1 MRILLTGSSGWL
13 GRFLAPK
20 LRSLGHSVIGLDPVA
35 GPDTQIVGTIADSH
49 QVERAFDDY
58 EIDTVLHCGA
68 VHKPDI
74 ARFSTQDFIDINVTG
89 TLNLL
94 RAACSRG
101 HKQFVMTSTTSL
113 MITKEIHEGRGSDA
127 VWLNEQTG
135 PLEPRNIY
143 GVTKLSA
150 EGLCRLHHLEHGL
163 NCIILRTSRFFPEDD
178 DTQRTPS
185 GLNLKTNEL
194 LYRRLSVDDAVD
206 AHIHALDKA
215 PELGFGT
222 FVISARPPFNRSDA
236 KRLKADAP
244 SVIADYF
251 PDAAALYAQR
261 GWQLPKTIGRV
272 YDPSLAEAR
281 LGFSCRID
289 FAAALDALRAGN
301 DPPIIH
307 DSNFLSPSIGIQK
320 F

>member
-20 LRSLGHSVIGLDPVA
+20 LRDLGHSVTGLDPIP
-35 GPDTQIVGTIADSH
+35 GPHTKIVGTIADRN
-49 QVERAFDDY
+49 QVERAIDDY
-58 EIDTVLHCGA
+58 GIDAVVHCGA
-68 VHKPDI
+68 LHKPDI
-74 ARFSTQDFIDINVTG
+74 ARFSTQDFIDTNVTG

-101 HKQFVMTSTTSL
+101 HKRFVMTSTTSL
-113 MITKEIHEGRGSDA
+113 MITQEIHAGLGAEA
-127 VWLNEQTG
+127 VWLDEQTG

-178 DTQRTPS
+178 DTLRAPS

-206 AHIHALDKA
+206 VHVHALEKA
-215 PELGFGT
+215 PDLGFGI
-222 FVISARPPFNRSDA
+222 FVVSASPPFKRHEAKELKTDA
-236 KRLKADAP
+236 AR
-244 SVIADYF
+244 VITDHF
-251 PDAAALYAQR
+251 PDAAALYAKR

-281 LGFSCRID
+281 LGFRCRID
-289 FAAALDALRAGN
+289 FAAALDAMRAGH
-301 DPPIIH
+301 DPPVIH
-307 DSNFLSPSIGIQK
+307 DADYMSPSIMIGAR
-320 F
+320 

>member
-20 LRSLGHSVIGLDPVA
+20 LRSFGHIVIGLDPA
-35 GPDTQIVGTIADSH
+35 PGQYTQIIGTIANANL
-49 QVERAFDDY
+49 VERVFDDH
-58 EIDTVLHCGA
+58 EIDAVIHCGA
-68 VHKPDI
+68 LHKPDI
-74 ARFSTQDFIDINVTG
+74 ARFSTQDFIDTNVTG

-94 RAACSRG
+94 RAACRRG

-113 MITKEIHEGRGSDA
+113 MITKEIHTGDTPDA
-127 VWLNEQTG
+127 VWLDEQTG

-178 DTQRTPS
+178 DTQRVPS

-206 AHIHALDKA
+206 AHICALEKA
-215 PELGFGT
+215 RDLGFGV
-222 FVISARPPFNRSDA
+222 FVISASPPFDRSDA
-236 KRLKADAP
+236 MWLKTDAAQ
-244 SVIADYF
+244 VIAGYF
-251 PDAAALYAQR
+251 PDAAALYAKR
-261 GWQLPKTIGRV
+261 GWQLPKSIGRV
-272 YDPSLAEAR
+272 YDPSLAQTR
-281 LGFSCRID
+281 LGFRCRVD
-289 FAAALDALRAGN
+289 FAAALDALRAGM
-301 DPPIIH
+301 DPPIVH
-307 DSNFLSPSIGIQK
+307 DADYISPSITIAAS
-320 F
+320 